1 MHMIWGGGFPYL
13 FSKHTALVHA
23 RRFTN
28 ASAFTSQNN
37 STTLFYSQDTEA
49 QLPPG
54 VSGITGV
61 PPRQTDSP
69 AACYQGWDGLQT
81 TSFLTEGAGREDA
94 WASVYGLA
102 LMPSCL
108 FNSFLEPL
116 F

>member
-13 FSKHTALVHA
+13 FSKHTALAHA

-28 ASAFTSQNN
+28 VSAFTSQNN

-49 QLPPG
+49 QLPPL

-81 TSFLTEGAGREDA
+81 TSFLTEGAGREA
-94 WASVYGLA
+94 CLASAYSLA
-102 LMPSCL
+102 LMPSCF